1 MVVCDCQNINNMVL
15 NILMGVMIM
24 APNFFRI
31 PKDIV
36 FGDNA
41 MKYLSTLEGKKAI
54 LVTGGSSMKRFGFLD
69 KAKMELE
76 KANIKVEI
84 FDGVEAN
91 PSVETVNKGAKT
103 MLDFEPDWIIAIGGG
118 SALDAAKIM
127 WAFYEHPNLSFEDI
141 IEPGSLPKLRN
152 KARFAAIPSTSG
164 TASEITSFS
173 VITDTVNHIKY
184 PIVSPEIT
192 PDLAILDPAL
202 PAKMPK
208 HITANTGMDVLAHAI
223 EAYVSTAASP
233 YTDALAIQAIRLVF
247 DNLVEAYNNGDN
259 MEARTNMHNASALA
273 GMAFTNASLGLIHS
287 LAHKI
292 GGEFGI
298 THGLTNAIL
307 LPYIIQFNRKETD
320 KIDKLE
326 RELGIKDL
334 PTYIKEFNQKL
345 DIPLNFKNVK
355 EVEINA
361 DKFKEVLERMSE
373 NAYNDPCT
381 LTNPRRSS
389 PEIIEMLYTSTF
401 YGNDIT
407 E

>member
-1 MVVCDCQNINNMVL
+1 MSL
-15 NILMGVMIM
+15 GS
-24 APNFFRI
+24 FRI

-36 FGDNA
+36 FGEYA
-41 MKYLSTLEGKKAI
+41 LEYLSTLEGKKAMI
-54 LVTGGSSMKRFGFLD
+54 VTGGNSMKKFGFLD
-69 KAKMELE
+69 EAKKQLE

-91 PSVETVNKGAKT
+91 PSVETVESGAKA
-103 MLDFEPDWIIAIGGG
+103 MSIFEPDWIIALGGG

-127 WAFYEHPNLSFEDI
+127 WAFYEHPELKFEDI

-152 KARFAAIPSTSG
+152 KAKLVAIPSTSG
-164 TASEITSFS
+164 TASEITAFS
-173 VITDTVNHIKY
+173 VITDTKKHIKY
-184 PIVSPEIT
+184 PLVSTEMI
-192 PDLAILDPAL
+192 PDIAILDPAL

-233 YTDALAIQAIRLVF
+233 YTDALAIQAIKLVLE
-247 DNLVEAYNNGDN
+247 NIVTAYEHGDN
-259 MEARTNMHNASALA
+259 MEARNNMHNASALA

-307 LPYIIQFNRKETD
+307 LPYIIQFNRKSTD
-320 KIDKLE
+320 KVSKLE
-326 RELGIKDL
+326 KDLGIENL
-334 PTYIKEFNQKL
+334 SSCIKELNEKL
-345 DIPLNFKNVK
+345 DIPLNFKDVT
-355 EVEINA
+355 EVDMNE
-361 DKFKEVLERMSE
+361 DKFKEVLVRMSE

-381 LTNPRRSS
+381 ATNPRESD
-389 PEIIEMLYTSTF
+389 PKIVEMIYTSAY
-401 YGNDIT
+401 YGKDID
-407 E
+407 

>member
-1 MVVCDCQNINNMVL
+1 MSL
-15 NILMGVMIM
+15 GS
-24 APNFFRI
+24 FRI

-36 FGDNA
+36 FGEYA
-41 MKYLSTLEGKKAI
+41 LEYLSTLEGKKAMI
-54 LVTGGSSMKRFGFLD
+54 VTGGNSMKKFGFLD
-69 KAKMELE
+69 EAKKQLE

-91 PSVETVNKGAKT
+91 PSVETVESGAKA
-103 MLDFEPDWIIAIGGG
+103 MSIFEPDWIIALGGG

-127 WAFYEHPNLSFEDI
+127 WAFYEHPELKFEDI

-152 KARFAAIPSTSG
+152 KAKLVAIPSTSG
-164 TASEITSFS
+164 TASEITAFS
-173 VITDTVNHIKY
+173 VITDTKKHIKY
-184 PIVSPEIT
+184 PLVSTEMI
-192 PDLAILDPAL
+192 PDIAILDPAL

-233 YTDALAIQAIRLVF
+233 YTDALAIQSIKLVLE
-247 DNLVEAYNNGDN
+247 NIVTAYEHGDN
-259 MEARTNMHNASALA
+259 MEARNNMHNASALA

-307 LPYIIQFNRKETD
+307 LPYIIQFNRKSTD
-320 KIDKLE
+320 KVSKLE
-326 RELGIKDL
+326 KDLGIENL
-334 PTYIKEFNQKL
+334 SSCIKELNEKL
-345 DIPLNFKNVK
+345 DIPLNFKDVT
-355 EVEINA
+355 EVDMNE
-361 DKFKEVLERMSE
+361 DKFKEVLVRMSE

-381 LTNPRRSS
+381 ATNPRESD
-389 PEIIEMLYTSTF
+389 PKIVEMIYTSAY
-401 YGNDIT
+401 YGTDID
-407 E
+407 